1 MQYTF
6 EELKKQIISLDFSK
20 QEEISGLNLNQ
31 LKQYVSTEIEIT
43 NQKIKEEIDSMKI
56 NEITNLEQV
65 YKNTKLFLR
74 SVKLPVL
81 IPTLHLLNRIEIDLK
96 KIN

>member
-31 LKQYVSTEIEIT
+31 LKEYVCS
-43 NQKIKEEIDSMKI
+43 EIDITTEKI
-56 NEITNLEQV
+56 NGEIKLMEMKEISNIEQV
-65 YKNTKLFLR
+65 YTNAKKVLR
-74 SVKLPVL
+74 SIKLPIL
-81 IPTLHLLNRIEIDLK
+81 IPTLHLLNRIKIDLE
-96 KIN
+96 NL